1 MKFLD
6 TTIITFS
13 ETQVL
18 TLGQLLL
25 GIILLV
31 LAWFGS
37 VLMSRLLANR
47 ILTKTRLKQDN
58 VAIIQ
63 KILFFAFLIFITMMV
78 LTYLNIPLA
87 AFAFVSGAVAIGVGF
102 GARNII
108 ENFLSGWILMSERP
122 IRIGDVIDLDGNLG
136 NVIGIGHRSTMI
148 RRNDG
153 ANIVVPNS
161 QILES
166 KLINWTLVDPN
177 IRTSVRVGVA
187 YGTDLELV
195 KRLLLEAVGSVNEI
209 INEPGPLIVFE
220 DFGDSALVFDV
231 FYWVSMLCGKE
242 MRQIRSD
249 LRFAINK
256 AFNDNGVVIS
266 FPQRDVHLHMVNGP
280 ASLANNNKDM
290 ELK

>member
-1 MKFLD
+1 MALLD
-6 TTIITFS
+6 TVIITFDNNN
-13 ETQVL
+13 VL

-25 GIILLV
+25 GVLLLL

-37 VLMSRLLANR
+37 VLISRLLANR
-47 ILTKTRLKQDN
+47 ILSKTRLKQDN

-63 KILFFAFLIFITMMV
+63 KILFFAFLIFIVMMV

-122 IRIGDVIDLDGNLG
+122 IRIGDVVDMDGNLG
-136 NVIGIGHRSTMI
+136 SIIGIGHRSTMI

-187 YGTDLELV
+187 YGTDLDLV
-195 KRLLLEAVGSVNEI
+195 KRLLLEAAGGISEI
-209 INEPGPLIVFE
+209 IETPSPLVVFE

-242 MRQIRSD
+242 MRQIRSE
-249 LRFAINK
+249 LRFAINQK
-256 AFNDNGVVIS
+256 FNEHGVVIS
-266 FPQRDVHLHMVNGP
+266 FPQRDVHLHVVSSENNG
-280 ASLANNNKDM
+280 NKAL
-290 ELK
+290 ELT

>member
-1 MKFLD
+1 MALLD
-6 TTIITFS
+6 TVIITFDNNN
-13 ETQVL
+13 VL

-25 GIILLV
+25 GVLLLL

-37 VLMSRLLANR
+37 VLISRLLANR
-47 ILTKTRLKQDN
+47 ILSKTRLKQDN

-63 KILFFAFLIFITMMV
+63 KILFFAFLIFIVMMV

-122 IRIGDVIDLDGNLG
+122 IRIGDVVDMDGNLG
-136 NVIGIGHRSTMI
+136 SIIGIGHRSTMI

-187 YGTDLELV
+187 YGTDLDLV
-195 KRLLLEAVGSVNEI
+195 KRLLLEAAGGISEI
-209 INEPGPLIVFE
+209 IETPSPLVVFE

-242 MRQIRSD
+242 MRQIRSE
-249 LRFAINK
+249 LRFVINQK
-256 AFNDNGVVIS
+256 FNEHGVVIS
-266 FPQRDVHLHMVNGP
+266 FPQRDVHLHVVSSENNG
-280 ASLANNNKDM
+280 NKAL
-290 ELK
+290 ELT

>member
-1 MKFLD
+1 MALLD
-6 TTIITFS
+6 TVIITFDNNN
-13 ETQVL
+13 VL

-25 GIILLV
+25 GVLLLL

-37 VLMSRLLANR
+37 VLISRLLANR
-47 ILTKTRLKQDN
+47 ILSKTRLKQDN

-63 KILFFAFLIFITMMV
+63 KILFFAFLIFIVMMV

-122 IRIGDVIDLDGNLG
+122 IRIGDVVDMDGNLG
-136 NVIGIGHRSTMI
+136 SIIGIGHRSTMI

-187 YGTDLELV
+187 YGTDLDLV
-195 KRLLLEAVGSVNEI
+195 KRLLLEAAGGISEI
-209 INEPGPLIVFE
+209 IETPSPLVVFE

-242 MRQIRSD
+242 MRQIRSE
-249 LRFAINK
+249 LRFAINQK
-256 AFNDNGVVIS
+256 FNEHGVVIS
-266 FPQRDVHLHMVNGP
+266 FPQRDVHLHVVNAEHDG
-280 ASLANNNKDM
+280 NKGM
-290 ELK
+290 ELT